1 MAARRKG
8 QTDITLGAGHVAA
21 VFLGVLVL
29 CGLFFTLGYVVG
41 RGHGTSKLG
50 LTGQS
55 QPSTVVG
62 ANGNLATKSGSPP
75 PTGWDFF
82 PRNANSPKGMTNTPV
97 PGLTPRSHPRTKP
110 VAESFPPPSGPI
122 AMNPHPRGL
131 RIDSRPPVLA
141 NGNAGIALQ
150 VAAMNNRADAVAL
163 AGFLK
168 KKGYPAFAWGPAPDR
183 LYKVQV
189 GPYASAKVAEAMK
202 RRLER
207 EGFKSIL
214 KK

>member
-1 MAARRKG
+1 MASGRKG
-8 QTDITLGAGHVAA
+8 QSDITLGAGHVAA

-41 RGHGTSKLG
+41 RGHGTFKPG
-50 LTGQS
+50 LPGQS
-55 QPSTVVG
+55 QPTTVVG
-62 ANGNLATKSGSPP
+62 ADGNLTTNSGGPP
-75 PTGWDFF
+75 PSGWDFF
-82 PRNANSPKGMTNTPV
+82 PRNASSSQGMTDTPV
-97 PGLTPRSHPRTKP
+97 PGLTPSSRARTKP

-131 RIDSRPPVLA
+131 RIDSQPPVLA
-141 NGNAGIALQ
+141 NGQPGIALQ
-150 VAAMNNRADAVAL
+150 VAALNNRADAIAL

-168 KKGYPAFAWGPAPDR
+168 KKGYPAFAWGPARDR

-189 GPYASAKVAEAMK
+189 GPYASAKAAEAMK
-202 RRLER
+202 LKLER